1 MSTDPW
7 ATADAATPS
16 YPSAPAASGQPS
28 DARPA
33 RDLFADDEL
42 ERHPGLFTKYH
53 LPNTTFAGTIR
64 DVREIHAT
72 CHPSKSPDRLT
83 RMKEYFQV
91 NPETGRTEKVLN
103 PVNPVTREANRKVLD
118 HVVVIQTNERDA
130 SVENDTGIRAWFISG
145 ARNPKG
151 YVYPAPTTSARA
163 AFFAAGKAA
172 GVKSQEDCK
181 GRPIE
186 VTRHNRENP
195 SIDTS
200 HWLWTCKIG

>member
-7 ATADAATPS
+7 ATADSVTGQTAQSAG
-16 YPSAPAASGQPS
+16 APASA
-28 DARPA
+28 A
-33 RDLFADDEL
+33 RDLWADDES
-42 ERHPGLFTKYH
+42 ERYPGLFTKYH
-53 LPNTTFAGTIR
+53 QPNTTFRGTVLDIR
-64 DVREIHAT
+64 EVHAT
-72 CHPSKSPDRLT
+72 CHPSRSPDRVT

-91 NPETGRTEKVLN
+91 NAETGRVEKVLN
-103 PVNPVTREANRKVLD
+103 PVNPVTREVNRKVLD
-118 HVVVIQTNERDA
+118 HVVIIQTDQRDA
-130 SVENDTGIRAWFISG
+130 GVENDTGIRAWFISG

-151 YVYPAPTTSARA
+151 YAFPAPTTSSRA

-195 SIDTS
+195 SVDTS